1 MTMGC
6 SQFCKE
12 DMARRNVIYNDIL
25 LYMSDFPRPFEL
37 FWPTK
42 GSENRTTAN
51 RGGVG
56 VFTVSFRVL
65 WSWYTVCYI
74 TFGTMRGEWVA
85 CLPNHVCSSL
95 LHAMLSPPIN
105 NQQPADKHRRV
116 ICFHS
121 ASPSPPFALSTHLF
135 MSLFCREAV
144 TEMHSGTWVR
154 SKLPRYVPWQKTPE
168 NAFCLFSGQ
177 KPLFSSDNVFDLQR
191 WLK

>member
-12 DMARRNVIYNDIL
+12 DMARPNVIYNDIL

-74 TFGTMRGEWVA
+74 TFGTTRGEWVA
-85 CLPNHVCSSL
+85 CLPNHVRLCYTQCWARQST
-95 LHAMLSPPIN
+95 IN
-105 NQQPADKHRRV
+105 NQRISTDESFVFIVQVPLLLLLFPLISSCPFSVVKRSLKCIRGPGCV
-116 ICFHS
+116 LS
-121 ASPSPPFALSTHLF
+121 SPGMFPDRKRPKTHFVYFRAKNLC
-135 MSLFCREAV
+135 SAV
-144 TEMHSGTWVR
+144 TTSLIYNDG
-154 SKLPRYVPWQKTPE
+154 
-168 NAFCLFSGQ
+168 
-177 KPLFSSDNVFDLQR
+177 
-191 WLK
+191 